1 MSVHALDACLAQH
14 LPVLPSRQE
23 WDLLFA
29 SVRARLEAVAEVSQE
44 AEPAAAMTR
53 IRADVLEC
61 TEAMRKLQ
69 VLLAPARWHDN
80 D

>member
-1 MSVHALDACLAQH
+1 MSVHALDARLAQH

-23 WDLLFA
+23 GDLLFA
-29 SVRARLEAVAEVSQE
+29 SVRARLEAVAEVPQE
-44 AEPAAAMTR
+44 AEPAEAMTR
-53 IRADVLEC
+53 IRADVREC

-69 VLLAPARWHDN
+69 VLLAPARWRDN